1 MVFQCVSPHWAVLRR
16 LGPQFMVLPGTCVSA
31 LGFSFG
37 PSQPVGG
44 NVFLCL
50 VPPSSPLPRWQGP
63 VLGLSRLG
71 RHLRKPLDW
80 VVRFTSSLPATPR
93 PLLVRH
99 ATTFHATQC
108 ACQITSRHHSIF
120 SQTAQCMRSLFF
132 ITIGRYPGHAAFLQ
146 LTPCS

>member
-1 MVFQCVSPHWAVLRR
+1 
-16 LGPQFMVLPGTCVSA
+16 MVLPGTCVSA

-63 VLGLSRLG
+63 SFGLSPLG

-80 VVRFTSSLPATPR
+80 VVRFTSSLPATPG
-93 PLLVRH
+93 PLLVCH
-99 ATTFHATQC
+99 TKTYQVTQC
-108 ACQITSRHHSIF
+108 ACQITSRQHSIALM
-120 SQTAQCMRSLFF
+120 STYEPQQTAQRMRSLLF
-132 ITIGRYPGHAAFLQ
+132 ITTKRYHSRTGEGVICDYYGGVRSPQWF
-146 LTPCS
+146 